1 MKVQQIQLRI
11 PRLEAALDEVVT
23 AEDRCNAANVEE
35 NDYTIFTCQDLQFEL
50 ELVVHRIQK
59 KIAFIENQVC
69 PILSTPSL
77 LTLFFRSSQQI

>member
-1 MKVQQIQLRI
+1 VKVQQIQLRI
-11 PRLEAALDEVVT
+11 PRLEAALAEVVT

-50 ELVVHRIQK
+50 ELVVHRFQK

-69 PILSTPSL
+69 PILSSPFL
-77 LTLFFRSSQQI
+77 LTLFFRLSQET